1 MLEINN
7 LKACVDDKKI
17 LEGFNLKIKTGEGD
31 KSYKFGVFGTGG
43 GLEDIQDA
51 IEEIKNQ

>member
-1 MLEINN
+1 MKEGRFI
-7 LKACVDDKKI
+7 KKI
-17 LEGFNLKIKTGEGD
+17 CIKIKTGEGD

-43 GLEDIQDA
+43 WLEDIQDA